1 MNIKDKKKVA
11 IVILNWNGAALMER
25 FLPSVVRY
33 SPEEMAEVVVADNGS
48 TDDSLALLAEK
59 FPSVR
64 VVRFDRNYGFAE
76 GYNRALQ
83 QIDTPYAV
91 LLNSDVEVTPGWLE
105 APLRRLDASPEVA
118 AVQPKLLAERAR
130 DQFEYAG
137 AAGGFMD
144 KYGYPFCRGRIFQ
157 EIETDRGQY
166 DAEADILWATGAC
179 LFVRTEVYRAVGGLD
194 AKFFAH
200 QEEIDMC
207 WRMRARGYR
216 IVCVPESVV
225 YHVGGGTLNA
235 ESPRKTFLNFRNNLL
250 MLYKNL
256 PEKELHRVM
265 RLRFWLD
272 YLAALKFLLEG
283 HPANARAVREARREF
298 HRLVPEYRETRI
310 VNQQLAV
317 VKEIPELKSFSLL
330 WQFYVRGK
338 KHYGQ
343 LPQ

>member
-1 MNIKDKKKVA
+1 
-11 IVILNWNGAALMER
+11 MER

-48 TDDSLALLAEK
+48 TDDSLALLAGK

-105 APLRRLDASPEVA
+105 APLRRLEASPEVA
-118 AVQPKLLAERAR
+118 AIQPKLLAERAR

-157 EIETDRGQY
+157 EIETDCGQY

-216 IVCVPESVV
+216 LVCTPGSVV

>member
-48 TDDSLALLAEK
+48 TDDSLALLAGK

-216 IVCVPESVV
+216 LVCTPESVV

-283 HPANARAVREARREF
+283 HPANARAVREARCEF

>member
-48 TDDSLALLAEK
+48 TDDSLALLAGK

-91 LLNSDVEVTPGWLE
+91 LQNSDVEVTPGWLE

-216 IVCVPESVV
+216 LVCTPESVV

>member
-25 FLPSVVRY
+25 FLPSVVYY

-48 TDDSLALLAEK
+48 TDDSLALLAGK

-166 DAEADILWATGAC
+166 DAEVDILWATGAC

-216 IVCVPESVV
+216 LVCTPESVV

-272 YLAALKFLLEG
+272 YLAAFKFLLEG

>member
-118 AVQPKLLAERAR
+118 AIQPKLLAERAR

-157 EIETDRGQY
+157 EIETDCGQY

-216 IVCVPESVV
+216 LVCTPGSVV

>member
-11 IVILNWNGAALMER
+11 IVILNWNGAVLMER

-105 APLRRLDASPEVA
+105 APLWRLDASPEVA

-179 LFVRTEVYRAVGGLD
+179 LFVRTEV
-194 AKFFAH
+194 
-200 QEEIDMC
+200 
-207 WRMRARGYR
+207 
-216 IVCVPESVV
+216 
-225 YHVGGGTLNA
+225 
-235 ESPRKTFLNFRNNLL
+235 
-250 MLYKNL
+250 
-256 PEKELHRVM
+256 
-265 RLRFWLD
+265 
-272 YLAALKFLLEG
+272 
-283 HPANARAVREARREF
+283 
-298 HRLVPEYRETRI
+298 
-310 VNQQLAV
+310 
-317 VKEIPELKSFSLL
+317 
-330 WQFYVRGK
+330 
-338 KHYGQ
+338 
-343 LPQ
+343 